1 MIVCDAV
8 FVVVPDKGVAEA
20 VEELGTVETPPDDA
34 VRLSSFRW
42 AFIFFEDLPRLDGAW
57 LE

>member
-8 FVVVPDKGVAEA
+8 LVVVPDEGVAA
-20 VEELGTVETPPDDA
+20 EELGTVETPPDA
-34 VRLSSFRW
+34 VRRLASLRW
-42 AFIFFEDLPRLDGAW
+42 AFIFFEGLPS